1 MCRVH
6 GANQVTALAGLHCTG
21 MTMRRPRASPS
32 CGLQVDT
39 LQTCSFSSLLFSLSL
54 SLALSLPPPLFINYF
69 HVICTKQIASKNGY
83 SKHLKKPP
91 VVCARGGGGEGAH
104 CEDGDDGGAEELLG
118 HGHRPRVCRQ
128 LVDGLIRHVFFNLFG

>member
-1 MCRVH
+1 MCPVH

-54 SLALSLPPPLFINYF
+54 SLSLSLPPPHFINYF

-83 SKHLKKPP
+83 SKHLKNPYLYIELAFP
-91 VVCARGGGGEGAH
+91 FLAHSHLTVTTGIPHDAPRHTHTHVHRIGG
-104 CEDGDDGGAEELLG
+104 L
-118 HGHRPRVCRQ
+118 R
-128 LVDGLIRHVFFNLFG
+128 